1 VGVTVIEPLIGSGDV
16 LTDGEILT
24 AVAFEVCHCNET
36 CCPAAM
42 VLMLA
47 DNVAVGAVLPGL
59 EAFELPQEDKPA
71 ITRIR
76 HNRETGRRIF
86 EADASTAIQTSISG
100 LIGFSLSAASC
111 SSPTPDPSPNA
122 VKAPFLAVL
131 ALSSRC

>member
-71 ITRIR
+71 IIRIR
-76 HNRETGRRIF
+76 HSRETGRRIF

-111 SSPTPDPSPNA
+111 SSPTPDPSQTLSRA
-122 VKAPFLAVL
+122 DFLP
-131 ALSSRC
+131 SWH